1 MICESYI
8 YISKQMIGNI
18 IAALNFENLK
28 RNTNKIIVF
37 LVGKKPIITSR
48 FWITWFIT
56 LISGDCELKLAF
68 FGSTKISC
76 EKLSLVERSL

>member
-1 MICESYI
+1 MKLKMICESYI

-48 FWITWFIT
+48 F
-56 LISGDCELKLAF
+56 
-68 FGSTKISC
+68 
-76 EKLSLVERSL
+76 